1 MSTHIDEIIDP
12 VAPDDS
18 SGKISVIIDDINASI
33 QDLGPEER
41 EQMFDKLSRANKL
54 LPRDLFMTFR
64 GRIDRPVPTIPEAI
78 LRVIINEAAA
88 FQAAGSDHLTPHMN
102 ELVVPVLAYQ
112 TVITPPSAIV
122 NDSGV
127 IRVAFDIP
135 TRAVAP
141 DGTPRGISAGT
152 NVAIAGVKINGCAEI
167 LTNGFISTADAL
179 SAGRIRGMLPTSNNQ
194 TIGLGAARRCADELT
209 HPVINPRSDL
219 LPDFRADNAES
230 AIINGLPVKLPH
242 QFNFADMP
250 AVDIPTLL
258 QGILEWVRWVGESSY
273 RQAVLAYHD
282 FASFAREH
290 ESSRPAE
297 YPKAVI
303 KCPDDLEVFN
313 TLGYFETGCA
323 FHQTSRLQLRQLGLE
338 RAYDALIMSGRSAAV
353 PIIDVWKNM
362 KMLEQWNRNASEA
375 VRERNI
381 AIKTYASVI
390 EKKFGT
396 ARGKKFL
403 ADVGKMRGVDIKVVL
418 QKTMKPSELS
428 VVNGE
433 YKRRQEYLAAVVNN
447 KCPHISALRSLR
459 RAISDNEIASAY
471 TGLKMYFGKTKAED
485 YIECNKCG
493 FGIMCPHK
501 KVLLELDIKHAPTSA
516 VKAAISP
523 YIGNGPDSSFC
534 KVCGETLAG
543 LDALESYEAPRISYD
558 DELAQFM
565 WGEIAPIMRQF
576 RFGPQIGVSQLIT
589 TVRDACYQYIF
600 DIEKKLIRSKTS
612 SAAEITA
619 KKKLYIDI
627 YAYAYMILLI
637 SKNPGGQIEFR
648 GDIHRKQSAVRG
660 GAQRKGAS
668 RATVRA
674 SAADKA
680 AGSKATLIDLIKG
693 ITTTIT
699 VNRNVI
705 IREIRGMTSET
716 IRNALID
723 AYKVI
728 STTAGSTTITTS
740 DMTEDIAS
748 DILLGCVYESFYRA
762 SVFSELMVGKKAP
775 KSEFDII
782 ARLSDIMGGRLETM
796 CKRSDEQTS
805 ELCSLFS
812 KARIP
817 RWNVK
822 TPQLG
827 SLWVG
832 DKHTPLFKH
841 AAGWYFARGFELF
854 AERVTTMLYTQP
866 IWKPVSLV
874 RLDDYGPVKYTDA
887 VRKYNDSIHEFRN
900 IESSIERSRRLWSCQ
915 LYKSIGENKRRTIKH
930 LGLDRL
936 YGTDGHAHKW
946 EKMIIGDK
954 PVVDADFIA
963 AVAASAPIQ
972 ARNRT
977 EIVCSVCGAEKSK
990 TGKLTNDEA
999 IIAALHRQIEIANFY
1014 RFYESRCP
1022 AGGSH
1027 DWSSAGVCTKC
1038 NLMQGKQPVEYYE
1051 KWSSAYNAEK
1061 AELNDIAFAAAPVRT
1076 SAEVIKTQSEWS
1088 FDYNMI
1094 TKFVEVFDIRPR
1106 VVMALGI
1113 PEIIDWNAI
1122 VSGTWTPP
1130 VIDTRDHPRIF
1141 AIRGAIDGLIRG
1153 YNKLRMFKHIF
1164 KVPQSVITLIE
1175 SVGVSRTTMN
1185 TLADTLPVMPKFDME
1200 YRVIYETQPA
1210 AKIIEWLIETFCTAC
1225 LWFAES
1231 SIGGDAGAIMLAYV
1245 KDYVSG
1251 LFKSEELTSKPGY
1264 FNWSLLYGDQ
1274 HSGEES
1280 TKSAKLPVD
1289 DDDDAS
1295 TPFSMDNYDME
1306 DGDPDD
1312 DAMVNHAGD
1321 ELGM

>member
-1 MSTHIDEIIDP
+1 MSTHVDELIDP
-12 VAPDDS
+12 IALDDS
-18 SGKISVIIDDINASI
+18 SGKISVIIDDVNTSI
-33 QDLGPEER
+33 QDLAFEER
-41 EQMFDKLSRANKL
+41 EQMFEKLSQANKL

-64 GRIDRPVPTIPEAI
+64 GRLERPMPTISEAI
-78 LRVIINEAAA
+78 LRVIINESAA
-88 FQAAGSDHLTPHMN
+88 FQAVGSDHLVPHAN
-102 ELVVPVLAYQ
+102 NLVVPVLAYQ
-112 TVITPPSAIV
+112 TVITPPSTVV
-122 NDSGV
+122 NDNGV

-135 TRAVAP
+135 TRAIAP

-167 LTNGFISTADAL
+167 PTTGFISTVDAL
-179 SAGRIRGMLPTSNNQ
+179 SAGRVRGMLPTSNNQ
-194 TIGLGAARRCADELT
+194 TVGMGAARRCANELT
-209 HPVINPRSDL
+209 HPAMTPQTNLISDST
-219 LPDFRADNAES
+219 AT
-230 AIINGLPVKLPH
+230 INGLPIKLPH

-250 AVDIPTLL
+250 AGNIPTLL

-290 ESSRPAE
+290 ESTRPAE

-303 KCPDDLEVFN
+303 TCPDDLEVFN
-313 TLGYFETGCA
+313 ALGYFETGCA
-323 FHQTSRLQLRQLGLE
+323 FHQTSRLQLRHLGLE
-338 RAYDALIMSGRSAAV
+338 RAYDALIMSGKSAAI
-353 PIIDVWKNM
+353 PIIDIWKNM
-362 KMLEQWNRNASEA
+362 KMLEQWNKKASEA
-375 VRERNI
+375 VRELNI
-381 AIKTYASVI
+381 AIKTYASIV

-403 ADVGKMRGVDIKVVL
+403 ADVGKLRGAVIKVIL
-418 QKTMKPSELS
+418 QKTLKPSELS

-433 YKRRQEYLAAVVNN
+433 YKRRQEYLTAVVNN
-447 KCPHISALRSLR
+447 KCPHLLALRTLR
-459 RAISDNEIASAY
+459 RAISDTEITSAY
-471 TGLKMYFGKTKAED
+471 NGLKTYFGKTKSED

-493 FGIMCPHK
+493 FSIICPHK
-501 KVLLELDIKHAPTSA
+501 KTFLELDIKRAPTSA
-516 VKAAISP
+516 IKAAISP
-523 YIGNGPDSSFC
+523 YIGNGPESSFC
-534 KVCGETLAG
+534 KICGETLDG

-565 WGEIAPIMRQF
+565 WAEIAPLMRQF

-648 GDIHRKQSAVRG
+648 GDIQRKQRAVRG
-660 GAQRKGAS
+660 GAQRHPS
-668 RATVRA
+668 RV

-680 AGSKATLIDLIKG
+680 AGSKATLVDLIKG
-693 ITTTIT
+693 ITTTIV

-705 IREIRGMTSET
+705 IREIRGMTPET

-723 AYKVI
+723 AYKII
-728 STTAGSTTITTS
+728 SANVSSTQITTS

-782 ARLSDIMGGRLETM
+782 TRLTDIMGGRLENL
-796 CKRSDEQTS
+796 CKRSDEHS
-805 ELCSLFS
+805 AEPCSMFS
-812 KARIP
+812 KARVP

-822 TPQLG
+822 EPQLG

-832 DKHTPLFKH
+832 DKYTPLFKH
-841 AAGWYFARGFELF
+841 SAGWYFARGFELF
-854 AERVTTMLYTQP
+854 AERVTTMMYTQP

-874 RLDDYGPVKYTDA
+874 HLDDYGPVKYTSI
-887 VRKYNDSIHEFRN
+887 VSKYNDSVREFRN
-900 IESSIERSRRLWSCQ
+900 VEASIERSRRLWACQ
-915 LYKSIGENKRRTIKH
+915 LYKSIGENKRRAIKR

-936 YGTDGHAHKW
+936 YGIDGHIHKW
-946 EKMIIGDK
+946 EKMIIADK

-963 AVAASAPIQ
+963 AVAASTPIQ

-977 EIVCSVCGAEKSK
+977 DIVCSVCGAEKSK
-990 TGKLTNDEA
+990 TGKLSSDDA
-999 IIAALHRQIEIANFY
+999 IINVLHQQIEKTNFY

-1022 AGGSH
+1022 AGSSH
-1027 DWSSAGVCTKC
+1027 EWSSTGTCTKC
-1038 NLMQGKQPVEYYE
+1038 DLIHGKQPTEYFE
-1051 KWSSAYNAEK
+1051 KWSATYTAEK
-1061 AELNDIAFAAAPVRT
+1061 AELNDIAITAVPKQT
-1076 SAEVIKTQSEWS
+1076 PAEVIAQQSDWS
-1088 FDYNMI
+1088 FDYNTI

-1106 VVMALGI
+1106 IVMALGI
-1113 PEIIDWNAI
+1113 PEIIDWGAI
-1122 VSGTWTPP
+1122 VGGTWTPP
-1130 VIDTRDHPRIF
+1130 TINTRDHPRVF
-1141 AIRGAIDGLIRG
+1141 AIRSAIDGLVRG

-1164 KVPQSVITLIE
+1164 KVPPSIITLIE
-1175 SVGVSRTTMN
+1175 SAGINRTTMN
-1185 TLADTLPVMPKFDME
+1185 TLADTLPVMPKFDAE

-1210 AKIIEWLIETFCTAC
+1210 AKIIEWLIETFCAAC
-1225 LWFAES
+1225 LWFVES
-1231 SIGGDAGAIMLAYV
+1231 SAGGDIGAIMLAYV

-1289 DDDDAS
+1289 DDDDTS
-1295 TPFSMDNYDME
+1295 TPFSLDNYDME